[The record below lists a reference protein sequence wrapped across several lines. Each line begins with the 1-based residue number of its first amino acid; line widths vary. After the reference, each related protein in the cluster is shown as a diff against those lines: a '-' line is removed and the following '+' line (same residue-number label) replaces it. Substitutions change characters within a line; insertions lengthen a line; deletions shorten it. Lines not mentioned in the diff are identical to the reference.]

1 MFKRRT
7 LFVVGAG
14 ASQEVG
20 FPLGTQLAKSIGQ
33 QLLRRV
39 DPETRQATLN
49 DPIFYDQL
57 RRTYQK
63 ELNEY
68 YAAAGRISQGIS
80 LANSID
86 DFLNIHSADER
97 VKTVGKAAIVR
108 SVLEAEKN
116 SALFVDQSNIYNKL
130 DFAKVEDTWFVKLMR
145 VLGPDVPVEHV
156 ESLFNDVTFIV
167 FNYDRCLEHFLTH
180 ALQAL
185 YGIAAE
191 AAKTIVASV
200 PIVHPYGTVGELDW
214 VPFGG
219 DSYND
224 PNYFQLAS
232 RIKTYTEQIE
242 EGGIVDTMHEMM
254 QNAECI
260 VFLGFAYGEQNMDLL
275 KPTKTIERKPVFGT
289 AYGLSKS
296 DREAVSRRILRMMK
310 QPPAQTIY
318 TDNLVELGI
327 DVKCARL
334 FDEYARSLN
343 VV

>member
-7 LFVVGAG
+7 LFIVGAG

-33 QLLRRV
+33 RLGRQV
-39 DPETRQATLN
+39 NPETRKTTFN
-49 DPIFYDQL
+49 DPNFYDRL
-57 RRTYQK
+57 RHTYPN
-63 ELNEY
+63 EMNEY
-68 YAAAGRISQGIS
+68 YAAAGRIAAGIQ

-97 VKTVGKAAIVR
+97 IKTVGKGAIVR
-108 SVLEAEKN
+108 SVVEAEKK
-116 SALFVDQSNIYNKL
+116 SDLFVDQSNIYNRL
-130 DFAKVEDTWFVKLMR
+130 NFAKVEDTWFVKLMR
-145 VLGPDVPVEHV
+145 VLGPDVPVKHV
-156 ESLFNDVTFIV
+156 EGLFDNVTFII
-167 FNYDRCLEHFLTH
+167 FNYDRCLEHFLIY

-185 YGIAAE
+185 YGITSE
-191 AAKTIVASV
+191 AAKKIVASV
-200 PIVHPYGTVGELDW
+200 SIVHPYGTVGDLEQ

-219 DSYND
+219 DSHND

-242 EGGIVDTMHEMM
+242 DGDIVDKMHEMM
-254 QNAECI
+254 QSAECI
-260 VFLGFAYGEQNMDLL
+260 VFLGFAYAEQNMDLL
-275 KPTKTIERKPVFGT
+275 KPKKVIERKPVFGT

-296 DREAVSRRILRMMK
+296 DREVVSRRILRMMRTS
-310 QPPAQTIY
+310 PAVGPDT
-318 TDNLVELGI
+318 LVELGS

-343 VV
+343 AT

>member
-20 FPLGTQLAKSIGQ
+20 FPLGTQLAKTIGER
-33 QLLRRV
+33 LIRRI
-39 DPETRQATLN
+39 DEETRQASFN
-49 DPIFYDQL
+49 DPPFYDQL
-57 RRTYQK
+57 RRFSQK
-63 ELNEY
+63 EVNEY
-68 YAAAGRISQGIS
+68 YAAAGRIAAGIR

-97 VKTVGKAAIVR
+97 IKTVGKAAIVR
-108 SVLEAEKN
+108 SVLDAEKR

-145 VLGPDVPVEHV
+145 VLGPDVPVQHV
-156 ESLFNDVTFIV
+156 EGLFDNVTFIV
-167 FNYDRCLEHFLTH
+167 FNYDRCLEHFLIH

-185 YGIAAE
+185 YGIAPE
-191 AAKTIVASV
+191 AAKKIVAGVS
-200 PIVHPYGTVGELDW
+200 IVHPYGTVGELER

-224 PNYFQLAS
+224 PNYFQLS
-232 RIKTYTEQIE
+232 TRIKTYTEQIE
-242 EGGIVDTMHEMM
+242 DGGIVDTMHDMM
-254 QNAECI
+254 HSAECI
-260 VFLGFAYGEQNMDLL
+260 VFLGFAYAEQNMDLL
-275 KPTKTIERKPVFGT
+275 TPKKVIERKPVFGT
-289 AYGLSKS
+289 AFGLSKS
-296 DREAVSRRILRMMK
+296 DREVVARRILRMMRN
-310 QPPAQTIY
+310 PAAGTVGPD
-318 TDNLVELGI
+318 TLVELGS

-343 VV
+343 AA